1 MTAWDIDPAGV
12 QGVLGKT
19 QSVAGEFEG
28 QLASMTS
35 AMESGAVNTS
45 SAIVASAVQGFGSAI
60 QADVRFVLSRTG
72 AAISGCAQAVNAYL
86 QGDMEMAATVQ
97 RNAAGVSVPDMPGRG
112 PR

>member
-19 QSVAGEFEG
+19 QSVAAEFEG

-35 AMESGAVNTS
+35 ALESGATNTS
-45 SAIVASAVQGFGSAI
+45 SEIVASAIQGFGSAI
-60 QADVRFVLSRTG
+60 EADVRFVLSRTG
-72 AAISGCAQAVNAYL
+72 AAISGCAAAVNAYA
-86 QGDMEMAATVQ
+86 QGDLEMAANAQ
-97 RNAAGVSVPDMPGRG
+97 RNAAGATVADMPGRG

>member
-12 QGVLGKT
+12 QSVLAKT
-19 QSVAGEFEG
+19 ESVASEFPG

-35 AMESGAVNTS
+35 AMESGATNTS

-60 QADVRFVLSRTG
+60 EADVRVVLSRTS
-72 AAISGCAQAVNAYL
+72 AAINACAAAVNAYA
-86 QGDMEMAATVQ
+86 QGDLEMAANAQ
-97 RNAAGVSVPDMPGRG
+97 RNAAGATVPDMPGRG